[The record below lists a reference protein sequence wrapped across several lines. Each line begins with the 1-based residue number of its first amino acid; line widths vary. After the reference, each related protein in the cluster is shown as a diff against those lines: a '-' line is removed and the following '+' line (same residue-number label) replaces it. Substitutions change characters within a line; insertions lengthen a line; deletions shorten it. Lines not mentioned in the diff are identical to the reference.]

1 MFNVAEFFVST
12 LKSMIPFYYAVKLGV
27 IVFLVFPQWNGAA
40 KVYSTFV
47 GPFYAKNAA
56 LIDKAVADAANAAK
70 NMDVGKAAAL
80 TDEMF
85 SNITNEKKDDKKA
98 AAPAVGAAAPA
109 TAAPA
114 KAAPAKAA
122 PAKAAPA
129 KAAPATAAPATAAPA
144 KAAPVKK
151 P

>member
-85 SNITNEKKDDKKA
+85 SKITNEKKDDKKDDKKA

-114 KAAPAKAA
+114 KAAP
-122 PAKAAPA
+122 
-129 KAAPATAAPATAAPA
+129 
-144 KAAPVKK
+144 VKK